1 MLFRGGG
8 RALPSRHR
16 DISLCIEKHRC
27 REPFVRS
34 VASFEAGH
42 GGHRSTIVTGG
53 SVPLGVNA
61 AETPAAKGEKEGKKG
76 RFECE
81 CWDSSCTTMFTGLHG
96 EGICA
101 YPERYSDQGAQC
113 RFGQLGLCC
122 RICLQGPCRI
132 NPMGKEPTTG
142 MCGARDYTIVSR
154 YIDRMIVGG
163 TASHSAHG
171 KEIAHVLH
179 EVSSGGP
186 MDYRVT
192 DQAKLLAVA
201 KKLGIPDS
209 GKDVNALAKAVSL
222 EALADYSRF
231 THEPLSFLK
240 GTVTKG
246 RMHLWDTH
254 AVLPSNIE
262 TTITDVIHRTA
273 MGVDADPI
281 PILFGGIKSSLCD
294 YTGAQISSDL
304 SDVLFGTPK
313 IVLSEA
319 NLGVLDEKS
328 INIAVHGHN
337 PLLSDIMVDVAREMK
352 DVAKKAGAEGFNIVG
367 ICCTGNEILMR
378 KGVPIASNVLSQ
390 ELVLLS
396 GMLDAMIVDYQCFLP
411 SLSALTRCTHTKLIS
426 TEEVARLVG
435 DTHIEFTPDR
445 AKASAKEVLMLAV
458 EAYKRRGK
466 TRRLP
471 DIKPSRVMAGFSLE
485 QMRELFAKAQPDDPF
500 QFLVKNIVQGRI
512 RGLALFAGCKNLR
525 TKVDEDVLIIARE
538 LLKRDVLVLAT
549 GCNAIE
555 FAKAGFMDPEK
566 SKELAGEGLQ
576 SFLAELSAAAGL
588 KGLPCVWHIGS
599 CVDNPR
605 YSNLATEVANRLGVD
620 IDEIPFVATAPEAM
634 HEKAVSI
641 GTWCVTM
648 GFPVHVGTMNYLYG
662 STLVTEVL
670 ENTARDVYGGYF
682 IFEQDP
688 VEAAKRL
695 YSAIEHRRWKLDM
708 TDPELERASYYPKK
722 MGRVTKE
729 QLYKMSVE
737 GSIIAAGYADVLL
750 SRALLKHGPDKKIEF
765 PETGYQLPSLFAWLG
780 RDCTRL
786 GDLSKL
792 LGEARGKIVEECTF
806 EAAVACGEATMIA
819 AEIVEALKYIET
831 QTPYEGT
838 PYCGFVPDRV
848 LRQLGIAFVDDTIP
862 GCAVF
867 VGKASD
873 PKKLAAMIRD
883 CQNKGML
890 IIATYDII
898 KQLRDEKIAMGL
910 DRMLYPVGEFTQVI
924 HGLNFAI
931 RAALSFG
938 GIQKGDREG
947 LYNYLSKR
955 PKVFVLQLGPLDYI
969 KVAAEFAVMFNGS
982 PTITDQDVEPIPDK
996 YVVQKNLE
1004 EMIATAIEVR
1014 GCRIKLGA
1022 VSLPVAYGPAFEG
1035 ETIRRPEMYVEAGGP
1050 SKTLAFE
1057 LLKMRPAEEVT
1068 DGRVTL
1074 IGKDVDEMP
1083 EGSSTHLGIL
1093 VNVYGKNMQKDFES
1107 VLERRI
1113 HQFINFAE
1121 GGWHTGQRNLLWI
1134 RLSKSSVKAGLR
1146 LKHFGDILVTKI
1158 KQEFGAIVSKIEVFI
1173 VTDEAELRKHLD
1185 EAKEAYEER
1194 DARIAN
1200 LVDEKVDTF
1209 YTCTLCQSFAPG
1221 HVCIVTP
1228 ERLGLCGAINWL
1240 DAKASYQ
1247 IAPTGPNTPVP
1258 KKEVIDLE
1266 KGQWVGVNEAVS
1278 EKTHGKLQK
1287 FSAYTMVEDPMTS
1300 CGCFECIVGIS
1311 PDLQGVVVVNRE
1323 FSGMTPLGMSFST
1336 LAGSI
1341 GGGIQTPGF
1350 IGVGR
1355 KYLVSKK
1362 FISAD
1367 GGFLRIVWMPKELK
1381 EAMKEELN
1389 KRAQEVG
1396 VPDFVSKIA
1405 DETVARTPEELVS
1418 WLTKVDHPALH
1429 MEPMIK

>member
-1 MLFRGGG
+1 
-8 RALPSRHR
+8 
-16 DISLCIEKHRC
+16 
-27 REPFVRS
+27 
-34 VASFEAGH
+34 
-42 GGHRSTIVTGG
+42 
-53 SVPLGVNA
+53 
-61 AETPAAKGEKEGKKG
+61 
-76 RFECE
+76 
-81 CWDSSCTTMFTGLHG
+81 MFSGLHD
-96 EGICA
+96 EGINTVMDRSGA
-101 YPERYSDQGAQC
+101 QGAQC
-113 RFGQLGLCC
+113 RFGSLGLCC

-142 MCGARDYTIVSR
+142 ICGARDYTIVAR
-154 YIDRMIVGG
+154 HIDRMIVGG

-171 KEIAHVLH
+171 KEISHVLL
-179 EVSSGGP
+179 EVSEGKTE
-186 MDYRVT
+186 DYKVT
-192 DQAKLLAVA
+192 DPEKLTAIAKR
-201 KKLGIPDS
+201 LGITS
-209 GKDVNALAKAVSL
+209 EGKDINALAGDVARA
-222 EALADYSRF
+222 ALDDYSRY
-231 THEPLSFLK
+231 TSEPLQFLK
-240 GTVTKG
+240 STVTRG
-246 RMHLWDTH
+246 RMNTWDFN
-254 AVLPSNIE
+254 AVVPSNIE
-262 TTITDVIHRTA
+262 TTITNVMHRTA

-281 PILFGGIKSSLCD
+281 PLLFGGVKCSLAD

-313 IVLSEA
+313 IVLSQV

-328 INIAVHGHN
+328 INVAVHGHN
-337 PLLSDIMVDVAREMK
+337 PLLSDIMVDVAMEMT
-352 DVAKKAGAEGFNIVG
+352 DVAKQAGADRFNIIG

-396 GMLDAMIVDYQCFLP
+396 GMLDAMILDYQCFLP
-411 SLSALTRCTHTKLIS
+411 SLGATARCTHTRLVT
-426 TEEVARLVG
+426 TEEVAHLVG

-445 AKASAKEVLMLAV
+445 ARKSAREVLLLAA
-458 EAYKRRGK
+458 EAYKCRGK
-466 TRRLP
+466 TTRLP
-471 DIKPSRVMAGFSLE
+471 TVKPEHTVAGFSVE
-485 QMRELFAKAQPDDPF
+485 QMKKLFATKNPDDPF
-500 QFLVKNIVQGRI
+500 QYLVDNIANGNV
-512 RGLALFAGCKNLR
+512 RGLVLFAGCKNMR
-525 TKVDEDVLIIARE
+525 AQDNEDVVVIARE
-538 LLKRDVLVLAT
+538 LLKKDVLVLTT

-555 FAKAGFMDPEK
+555 LAKAGFMDPAK
-566 SKELAGEGLQ
+566 VKELAGDSLQ
-576 SFLAELSAAAGL
+576 SFLGDLAEAAGI
-588 KGLPCVWHIGS
+588 KGGLPCVWHIGS

-605 YSNLATEVANRLGVD
+605 YANLATEVANRLGAD
-620 IDEIPFVATAPEAM
+620 IDKIPFVAAAPEAM

-641 GTWCVTM
+641 GTWAVTM
-648 GFPVHVGTMNYLYG
+648 GFPVHVGTINYLYG

-682 IFEQDP
+682 IFEKDP
-688 VEAAKRL
+688 MEAAKRL
-695 YSAIEHRRWKLDM
+695 YSAIEYRRWRLDL
-708 TDPELERASYYPKK
+708 TDPEMERASHVDPK
-722 MGRVTKE
+722 MGTVTNA
-729 QLYKMSVE
+729 QLFKMAIE
-737 GSIIAAGYADVLL
+737 GSIIATGYADVLL
-750 SRALLKHGPDKKIEF
+750 SHAIRKHGPDKTIEF

-786 GDLSKL
+786 GDLPKL
-792 LGEARGKIVEECTF
+792 LGEARAKIREELTL
-806 EAAVACGEATMIA
+806 ETAIASGEATMIA
-819 AEIVEALKYIET
+819 AEIVEALKYIDNPA
-831 QTPYEGT
+831 PYEGT
-838 PYCGFVPDRV
+838 MYCGFVPDRI

-862 GCAVF
+862 GAAVF
-867 VGKASD
+867 VGRASD
-873 PKKLAAMIRD
+873 TKKLAAMIRD

-898 KQLRDEKIAMGL
+898 KQLKDEGIAMGL
-910 DRMLYPVGEFTQVI
+910 ERMLYPVGEFTQVI

-955 PKVFVLQLGPLDYI
+955 PKVFVLQMGPLDYI

-1022 VSLPVAYGPAFEG
+1022 IELPVPYGPAFEG
-1035 ETIRRPEMYVEAGGP
+1035 ETIRRPEMHIEAGGP

-1057 LLKMRPAEEVT
+1057 LLKMRSSEEVT
-1068 DGRVTL
+1068 DGKVTL
-1074 IGKDVDEMP
+1074 IGKDVDEMA
-1083 EGSSTHLGIL
+1083 EGSGTHLGIL

-1113 HQFINFAE
+1113 HQFANFAE
-1121 GGWHTGQRNLLWI
+1121 GLWHTGQRNLLWV
-1134 RLSKSSVKAGLR
+1134 RLSKNSVKAGLK
-1146 LKHFGDILVTKI
+1146 LKHIGDILVTKL
-1158 KQEFGAIVSKIEVFI
+1158 KQEFGAIVSKIEVTI
-1173 VTDEAELRKHLD
+1173 ITDEEELKKHVD
-1185 EAKEAYEER
+1185 EAKVAYDER

-1200 LVDEKVDTF
+1200 LTDENVDTY

-1247 IAPTGPNTPVP
+1247 IAPTGPNNPVP
-1258 KKEVIDLE
+1258 KKETIDE
-1266 KGQWVGVNEAVS
+1266 VRGQWTGVNEAVV
-1278 EKTHGKLQK
+1278 EKTQGKLQK

-1300 CGCFECIVGIS
+1300 CGCFECIVAIS

-1323 FSGMTPLGMSFST
+1323 HPGMTPLGMTFST
-1336 LAGSI
+1336 LAGSV
-1341 GGGIQTPGF
+1341 GGGVQTPGF

-1355 KYLVSKK
+1355 KYLASKK

-1367 GGFLRIVWMPKELK
+1367 GGFLRIVWMPKALK
-1381 EAMKEELN
+1381 EAMKDELN
-1389 KRAQEVG
+1389 KRAAEIG

-1405 DETVARTPEELVS
+1405 DETVARTPDELSS
-1418 WLTKVDHPALH
+1418 WMAEVHHPALD

>member
-1 MLFRGGG
+1 MESG
-8 RALPSRHR
+8 
-16 DISLCIEKHRC
+16 
-27 REPFVRS
+27 
-34 VASFEAGH
+34 
-42 GGHRSTIVTGG
+42 
-53 SVPLGVNA
+53 A
-61 AETPAAKGEKEGKKG
+61 AEKGTRQADAKKQEWT
-76 RFECE
+76 CD
-81 CWDSSCTTMFTGLHG
+81 CWDSACASLFKELHHA
-96 EGICA
+96 GICTIMDRA
-101 YPERYSDQGAQC
+101 ESQGAQC

-122 RICLQGPCRI
+122 RFCLQGPCRI

-142 MCGARDYTIVSR
+142 ICGAKDYTIVAR
-154 YIDRMIVGG
+154 FIDRMIAGG
-163 TASHSAHG
+163 TASHSGHG

-179 EVSSGGP
+179 AVAKGETK
-186 MDYRVT
+186 DYRVT
-192 DQAKLLAVA
+192 DRNKLESVA
-201 KKLGIPDS
+201 KKLGLQSDAREGPAVLEKLVS
-209 GKDVNALAKAVSL
+209 EAALV
-222 EALADYSRF
+222 DYSRY
-231 THEPLSFLK
+231 TSEPLSFLRAA
-240 GTVTKG
+240 VTKG
-246 RMHLWDTH
+246 RLRLWDSH

-262 TTITDVIHRTA
+262 TAISDVMHRTA

-281 PILFGGIKSSLCD
+281 PILFGGIKCALAD

-304 SDVLFGTPK
+304 SDVLFGTPRL
-313 IVLSEA
+313 VLSEV
-319 NLGVLDEKS
+319 NLSVLDEKS
-328 INIAVHGHN
+328 VNVAVHGHN
-337 PLLSDIMVDVAREMK
+337 PLLSDIIVDMAREL
-352 DVAKKAGAEGFNIVG
+352 KAEAEKVGAERFNIIG

-378 KGVPIASNVLSQ
+378 KGVPLASNVMSQ

-396 GMLDAMIVDYQCFLP
+396 GILDAMVIDYQCILP
-411 SLSALTRCTHTKLIS
+411 SVSALARCTHTRIIS
-426 TEEVARLVG
+426 TQEIDRLVG
-435 DTHIEFTPDR
+435 DTHIEFTPER
-445 AKASAKEVLMLAV
+445 ARESAKKTLLMAA
-458 EAYKRRGK
+458 EAFKRRGK
-466 TRRLP
+466 IRPLP
-471 DIKPSRVMAGFSLE
+471 PVPTSPVMAGFSLE
-485 QMRELFAKAQPDDPF
+485 QIRELLSKKNPDDPF
-500 QFLVKNIVQGRI
+500 QYLTDNIVNGRI
-512 RGLALFAGCKNLR
+512 RGLALFAGCKSTR
-525 TKVDEDVLIIARE
+525 AKEDSDVLTIARE
-538 LLKRDVLVLAT
+538 LARRDILLLAT

-555 FAKAGFMDPEK
+555 LAKGGFMDPQRT
-566 SKELAGEGLQ
+566 KEFAGEGLQ
-576 SFLAELSAAAGL
+576 SFLMDLAEASGL
-588 KGLPCVWHIGS
+588 KGLPCAWHIGS

-620 IDEIPFVATAPEAM
+620 VHQIPFVAIAPEAM

-641 GTWCVTM
+641 GTWAVAM

-682 IFEQDP
+682 IFETDP
-688 VEAAKRL
+688 VAAAKRL
-695 YSAIEHRRWKLDM
+695 YSAIEYRRWRLDL
-708 TDPELERASYYPKK
+708 TDPEIERASSYLPQK
-722 MGRVTKE
+722 GRVTKE
-729 QLYKMSVE
+729 QLFKMAIE
-737 GSIIAAGYADVLL
+737 GAIIATGYAEVLL
-750 SRALLKHGPDKKIEF
+750 NRALRKYGPDQRIEF

-786 GDLSKL
+786 GDLPAL
-792 LGEARGKIVEECTF
+792 LGEVRGRIVEELTL
-806 EAAVACGEATMIA
+806 EAAIASGEATMVA

-831 QTPYEGT
+831 PAPYEGT
-838 PYCGFVPDRV
+838 PYCGFVPDRI

-873 PKKLAAMIRD
+873 PKKLATMIRD

-898 KQLRDEKIAMGL
+898 KQLKDENITMGL

-938 GIQKGDREG
+938 GIQKGDRQG

-955 PKVFVLQLGPLDYI
+955 PKVFVLQLGPLDFI

-1004 EMIATAIEVR
+1004 EMIGTAIEVR

-1035 ETIRRPEMYVEAGGP
+1035 ETIRRPDMYIEAGGP

-1057 LLKMRPAEEVT
+1057 LLKMRGPEEVA
-1068 DGRVTL
+1068 DGKVTL
-1074 IGKDVDEMP
+1074 IGNDVDKMP

-1113 HQFINFAE
+1113 HQFVNFAE
-1121 GGWHTGQRNLLWI
+1121 GAWHTGQRNLLWV
-1134 RLSKSSVKAGLR
+1134 RLSKNSVKAGLR
-1146 LKHFGDILVTKI
+1146 LKHIGDILVTKL
-1158 KQEFGAIVSKIEVFI
+1158 KQEFGAIVSKVEVTI
-1173 VTDEAELRKHLD
+1173 ITDEAELRKHLD
-1185 EAKEAYEER
+1185 EAKEAYAER

-1200 LVDEKVDTF
+1200 LTDESVDTF

-1247 IAPTGPNTPVP
+1247 ISATGPNSPVP
-1258 KKEVIDLE
+1258 KKEVIDPI
-1266 KGQWVGVNEAVS
+1266 KGKWVGVNEAVA
-1278 EKTHGKLQK
+1278 EKTHGKLTS
-1287 FSAYTMVEDPMTS
+1287 FSAYTMMEDPMTS

-1323 FSGMTPLGMSFST
+1323 FPGMTPLGMTFST
-1336 LAGSI
+1336 LAGSV

-1367 GGFLRIVWMPKELK
+1367 GGFLRIVWMPKDLKNAMRDELQR
-1381 EAMKEELN
+1381 
-1389 KRAQEVG
+1389 RAEEVG
-1396 VPDFVSKIA
+1396 VPDFVDKIA
-1405 DETVARTPEELVS
+1405 DETVARTPEELS
-1418 WLTKVDHPALH
+1418 AWLAKVDHPALK
-1429 MEPMIK
+1429 MPPLMA

>member
-1 MLFRGGG
+1 M
-8 RALPSRHR
+8 
-16 DISLCIEKHRC
+16 
-27 REPFVRS
+27 
-34 VASFEAGH
+34 EAGSCDKPKKEIE
-42 GGHRSTIVTGG
+42 R
-53 SVPLGVNA
+53 P
-61 AETPAAKGEKEGKKG
+61 ETKD
-76 RFECE
+76 RWSCD
-81 CWDSSCTTMFTGLHG
+81 CWDSSCASMFSELHDA
-96 EGICA
+96 GISTVLDRVA
-101 YPERYSDQGAQC
+101 SQGAQC

-142 MCGARDYTIVSR
+142 ICGARDYTLVAR
-154 YIDRMIVGG
+154 HIDRMIAGG
-163 TASHSAHG
+163 AASHSGHG

-179 EVSSGGP
+179 DVAEGRTK
-186 MDYRVT
+186 DYQVT
-192 DQAKLLAVA
+192 DKAKLESIAKRLGLPADGKNVSNLA
-201 KKLGIPDS
+201 G
-209 GKDVNALAKAVSL
+209 AVSIRAL
-222 EALADYSRF
+222 EDYSRY
-231 THEPLSFLK
+231 TDEPLSFLTS
-240 GTVTKG
+240 TVTKG
-246 RMHLWDTH
+246 RIRRWDTH
-254 AVLPSNIE
+254 AVLPANIE
-262 TTITDVIHRTA
+262 TSISDVMHRTA

-281 PILFGGIKSSLCD
+281 PLLFGGIKCALSD
-294 YTGAQISSDL
+294 YAGAQISSDL

-319 NLGVLDEKS
+319 NLGVLSERY
-328 INIAVHGHN
+328 INVAVHGHN
-337 PLLSDIMVDVAREMK
+337 PLLSDIMVEVAREMK
-352 DVAKKAGAEGFNIVG
+352 DEAKKVGAEGFNIVG
-367 ICCTGNEILMR
+367 VCCTGNEILMR
-378 KGVPIASNVLSQ
+378 KGIPIASNVMSQ

-396 GMLDAMIVDYQCFLP
+396 GLLDAMILDYQCFMP
-411 SLSALTRCTHTKLIS
+411 SLSVLARCTHTKLIS

-445 AKASAKEVLMLAV
+445 ARSSAREVLRMAI
-458 EAYKRRGK
+458 EAYRHRGK
-466 TRRLP
+466 TKLLP
-471 DIKPSRVMAGFSLE
+471 MVKPSKVMAGFSVE
-485 QMRELFAKAQPDDPF
+485 QMKLLFSKKNPDDPF
-500 QFLVKNIVQGRI
+500 QFLVDNIANGRI
-512 RGLALFAGCKNLR
+512 RGVALFAGCKSTR
-525 TKVDEDVLIIARE
+525 AKDDEDVLTIARE
-538 LLKRDVLVLAT
+538 LAKHSVLLMAT

-555 FAKAGFMDPEK
+555 LAKAGFMDPDK
-566 SKELAGEGLQ
+566 TKEFAGEGLQ
-576 SFLAELSAAAGL
+576 SFLTELGEAAGL
-588 KGLPCVWHIGS
+588 NGLPCVWHIGS

-605 YSNLATEVANRLGVD
+605 FSNLATEVANRMGVD
-620 IDEIPFVATAPEAM
+620 IDKIPFVAIAPEAM

-641 GTWCVTM
+641 GTWAVAM
-648 GFPVHVGTMNYLYG
+648 GFPVHVGTINYIYG

-682 IFEQDP
+682 IFESDP
-688 VEAAKRL
+688 NEAAKRL
-695 YSAIEHRRWKLDM
+695 YSAIEYRRWRLGI
-708 TDPELERASYYPKK
+708 TDPEVERASYYVPKGEKVQKEKLFK
-722 MGRVTKE
+722 MAI
-729 QLYKMSVE
+729 E
-737 GSIIAAGYADVLL
+737 GSIIATGYADVLL
-750 SRALLKHGPDKKIEF
+750 NRALRRFGPEKKIEF

-786 GDLSKL
+786 GDLPRL
-792 LGEARGKIVEECTF
+792 LGEARSRIVESPTL
-806 EAAVACGEATMIA
+806 EAAIASGEATMIA
-819 AEIVEALKYIET
+819 AEVVEALKYIET
-831 QTPYEGT
+831 PTPYEGT
-838 PYCGFVPDRV
+838 PYCGFVPDRI

-873 PKKLAAMIRD
+873 PKKLAKMIRD

-898 KQLRDEKIAMGL
+898 QQLKDEKIAMGL

-938 GIQKGDREG
+938 GVQKGDREG
-947 LYNYLSKR
+947 LYSYLSKR

-996 YVVQKNLE
+996 YVVQKNLD
-1004 EMIATAIEVR
+1004 EMIGTAIEVR

-1022 VSLPVAYGPAFEG
+1022 ISLPVPYGPAFEG
-1035 ETIRRPEMYVEAGGP
+1035 ETIRRPDMYIEAGGP

-1068 DGRVTL
+1068 DGKVTL
-1074 IGKDVDEMP
+1074 IGRDVDQMP

-1093 VNVYGKNMQKDFES
+1093 VKVYGKNMQKDFES

-1121 GGWHTGQRNLLWI
+1121 GAWHTGQRNLLWI
-1134 RLSKSSVKAGLR
+1134 RLSKSSVRAGLR
-1146 LKHFGDILVTKI
+1146 LKHFGDILVTKM
-1158 KQEFGAIVSKIEVFI
+1158 KQEFGVIVSKIEVEI

-1185 EAKEAYEER
+1185 EAKETYAER
-1194 DARIAN
+1194 DARIAD
-1200 LVDEKVDTF
+1200 LTDEKVDTF

-1247 IAPTGPNTPVP
+1247 IAPTGPNSPVL
-1258 KKEVIDLE
+1258 KKETIDE
-1266 KGQWVGVNEAVS
+1266 RKGQWVGVNEAVA
-1278 EKTHGKLQK
+1278 EKTHGKILR
-1287 FSAYTMVEDPMTS
+1287 FSAYTMMDEPMTS

-1323 FSGMTPLGMSFST
+1323 YSGMTPLGMTFST
-1336 LAGSI
+1336 LAGSV
-1341 GGGIQTPGF
+1341 GGGVQTPGF

-1367 GGFLRIVWMPKELK
+1367 GGFLRIVWMPKDLK
-1381 EAMKEELN
+1381 EAMKEELT
-1389 KRAQEVG
+1389 KRAEELG

-1405 DETVARTPEELVS
+1405 DETVARTPEELTS
-1418 WLTKVDHPALH
+1418 WMLEKEHPALR
-1429 MEPMIK
+1429 MPPMMS